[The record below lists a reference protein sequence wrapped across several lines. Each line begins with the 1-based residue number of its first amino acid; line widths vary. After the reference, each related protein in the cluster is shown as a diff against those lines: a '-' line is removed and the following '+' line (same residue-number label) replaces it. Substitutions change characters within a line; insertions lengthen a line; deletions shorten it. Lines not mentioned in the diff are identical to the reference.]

1 MSIDQLLRLPSY
13 LMLQLVREARR
24 IGPKGEHS
32 GLRGPHLTVLAHL
45 AEQEAV
51 AQKRISDRV
60 RMDPSDLVSVLD
72 DLEGFGFAQRKR
84 DERDRRRFTVS
95 ITDAGRQALRERLE
109 AARADEEELL
119 APLTSHERDALT
131 TLLRKAYLH
140 HADMRVD

>member
-1 MSIDQLLRLPSY
+1 MSIDQLLHLPSY

-24 IGPKGEHS
+24 LARNA
-32 GLRGPHLTVLAHL
+32 LRGPHVTVLAFL

-72 DLEGFGFAQRKR
+72 DLEQQGFALRKR

-95 ITDAGRQALRERLE
+95 ITDAGRQALRERLD
-109 AARADEEELL
+109 AARAHEEELL
-119 APLTSHERDALT
+119 APLTSQERVELT

>member
-1 MSIDQLLRLPSY
+1 MSIDQLLHLPSY

-24 IGPKGEHS
+24 LARDA
-32 GLRGPHLTVLAHL
+32 LRGPHVTVLAFL

-51 AQKRISDRV
+51 AQKRISDGV

-72 DLEGFGFAQRKR
+72 DLEQRGFAQRRR

-95 ITDAGRQALRERLE
+95 ITAVGRQALRERLDV
-109 AARADEEELL
+109 ARAQEEELL
-119 APLTSHERDALT
+119 APLTAQERVELT

-140 HADMRVD
+140 HAVMRVD